1 MTYIPRD
8 ATYSTNPIKNY
19 QLWDEQAMLY
29 RPNSVQMADALN
41 SLEATNALQA
51 GNSLQAGNAI
61 QSTARPVASAISRA
75 GYLLAPLGEAAMF
88 YGAVDAAKHSDDRI
102 PVSDVPPLD
111 FNNMTFNQKSDGTVL
126 PFIQIGQDGTPQY
139 TLQGGV
145 EENYMLPPKSNNT
158 MEDYYKKAEQFYG
171 LLKANPQVAFNV
183 FNNFIQGDNK
193 DLPGLL
199 NGSSAGANM

>member
-41 SLEATNALQA
+41 SLEAINALQA
-51 GNSLQAGNAI
+51 MNTLQTAAKPVANAI
-61 QSTARPVASAISRA
+61 SKA

-88 YGAVDAAKHSDDRI
+88 YGAVDAAKRSDDRI
-102 PVSDVPPLD
+102 PTYSGNMSITQNEGAPILPSVQLD
-111 FNNMTFNQKSDGTVL
+111 NNGNLSYQ
-126 PFIQIGQDGTPQY
+126 
-139 TLQGGV
+139 LQGGV
-145 EENYMLPPKSNNT
+145 EENYMLPPQPNK
-158 MEDYYKKAEQFYG
+158 MDDYYKKARQFYG
-171 LLKANPQVAFNV
+171 TMKANPQVPFNV

-193 DLPGLL
+193 DLPELL
-199 NGSSAGANM
+199 NGQGMASNL

>member
-1 MTYIPRD
+1 MAYIPRD

-51 GNSLQAGNAI
+51 GNTLQ
-61 QSTARPVASAISRA
+61 TAAKPVANVISKA

-102 PVSDVPPLD
+102 PTYSGDMSITPNEGAPMLPSVQLD
-111 FNNMTFNQKSDGTVL
+111 DNGNLSYQ
-126 PFIQIGQDGTPQY
+126 
-139 TLQGGV
+139 LQGGV
-145 EENYMLPPKSNNT
+145 EKNYILPPQPSKA
-158 MEDYYKKAEQFYG
+158 EDYYKKAKQLYG
-171 LLKANPQVAFNV
+171 TMKANPQVDFNV
-183 FNNFIQGDNK
+183 FNNFIQGDTK

-199 NGSSAGANM
+199 NGQGMASNL

>member
-51 GNSLQAGNAI
+51 AAKPVANAI
-61 QSTARPVASAISRA
+61 SKA

-88 YGAVDAAKHSDDRI
+88 YGAVDAAKSSDDRI
-102 PVSDVPPLD
+102 PTYSGDMSITPNEGAPILPSVQLD
-111 FNNMTFNQKSDGTVL
+111 NNGNLSYQ
-126 PFIQIGQDGTPQY
+126 
-139 TLQGGV
+139 LQGGV
-145 EENYMLPPKSNNT
+145 EENYMLPPKSNNN
-158 MEDYYKKAEQFYG
+158 MEDYYKKAKQFYG
-171 LLKANPQVAFNV
+171 MMKTNPQVPFNV
-183 FNNFIQGDNK
+183 FNNFIQGDTK

-199 NGSSAGANM
+199 NGASAGANM

>member
-41 SLEATNALQA
+41 SLEAANALQA
-51 GNSLQAGNAI
+51 GNALQ
-61 QSTARPVASAISRA
+61 TAAKPVANVISKV

-102 PVSDVPPLD
+102 PTYSGNMSITPNEGAPILPSVQLD
-111 FNNMTFNQKSDGTVL
+111 DNGNLSYQ
-126 PFIQIGQDGTPQY
+126 
-139 TLQGGV
+139 LQGGV
-145 EENYMLPPKSNNT
+145 EENYMLPPQPSKA
-158 MEDYYKKAEQFYG
+158 EDYYKKAKQFYG
-171 LLKANPQVAFNV
+171 IMKANPSVGFNV

-193 DLPGLL
+193 DLPELL
-199 NGSSAGANM
+199 NGSSTSGNW

>member
-19 QLWDEQAMLY
+19 QMWDNLQASPY

-51 GNSLQAGNAI
+51 GNALQ
-61 QSTARPVASAISRA
+61 TAAKPVANVISKA

-102 PVSDVPPLD
+102 PTYAGDMTITPNAGAPMLPSVQLD
-111 FNNMTFNQKSDGTVL
+111 SDGNL
-126 PFIQIGQDGTPQY
+126 SYQ
-139 TLQGGV
+139 LQGGV
-145 EENYMLPPKSNNT
+145 SEDYILPPQQNR
-158 MEDYYKKAEQFYG
+158 MEDYSKKAKQFYG
-171 LLKANPQVAFNV
+171 MMRANPSVGFNV
-183 FNNFIQGDNK
+183 FNNFIQGNNK

-199 NGSSAGANM
+199 NGSSTSGNL

>member
-41 SLEATNALQA
+41 SLEATKALQA
-51 GNSLQAGNAI
+51 TNTLQAAAKPVANAI
-61 QSTARPVASAISRA
+61 SKA

-88 YGAVDAAKHSDDRI
+88 YGAVDAAKRSDDRI
-102 PVSDVPPLD
+102 PISDVPSSD
-111 FNNMTFNQKSDGTVL
+111 FDNMTFNQKSDGTVL
-126 PFIQIGQDGTPQY
+126 PFIQIGQDGVPQY

-145 EENYMLPPKSNNT
+145 EENYMLPPQPNK
-158 MEDYYKKAEQFYG
+158 MDDYYKKARQFYG
-171 LLKANPQVAFNV
+171 MMKANPRVPFNV

-193 DLPGLL
+193 DLSRLL
-199 NGSSAGANM
+199 NGQGMASNL

>member
-51 GNSLQAGNAI
+51 GNTLQPA
-61 QSTARPVASAISRA
+61 ARPVANAISRA

-88 YGAVDAAKHSDDRI
+88 YGAVDAAKRSDDRI
-102 PVSDVPPLD
+102 PTYSGDISITPNEGAP
-111 FNNMTFNQKSDGTVL
+111 VL
-126 PFIQIGQDGTPQY
+126 PSIQLDNNGNLSYQ
-139 TLQGGV
+139 LQGGI
-145 EENYMLPPKSNNT
+145 EENYMLPPQPSK
-158 MEDYYKKAEQFYG
+158 MEDYYKKAKQFYG
-171 LLKANPQVAFNV
+171 MMRANPEVGFNV

-199 NGSSAGANM
+199 NGSASGGNL

>member
-8 ATYSTNPIKNY
+8 TTYSTNPIKNY

-41 SLEATNALQA
+41 SLEATNAI
-51 GNSLQAGNAI
+51 QAGNAF
-61 QSTARPVASAISRA
+61 QTTARPVANAISRA

-88 YGAVDAAKHSDDRI
+88 YGAVDAAKRSDDRI
-102 PVSDVPPLD
+102 PTYSGNTSITPNDGAPILPSIQLD
-111 FNNMTFNQKSDGTVL
+111 DNGNLSYQ
-126 PFIQIGQDGTPQY
+126 
-139 TLQGGV
+139 LQGGV

-158 MEDYYKKAEQFYG
+158 MEDYYKKAKQFYG

-183 FNNFIQGDNK
+183 FNNFIQGDTK

>member
-19 QLWDEQAMLY
+19 RLWDEQAMLY

-41 SLEATNALQA
+41 SLEATNALQT
-51 GNSLQAGNAI
+51 GNAL
-61 QSTARPVASAISRA
+61 QTAAKPVANVISKA

-102 PVSDVPPLD
+102 PISDVPSSNFD
-111 FNNMTFNQKSDGTVL
+111 NMTFNQKSDGTVL
-126 PFIQIGQDGTPQY
+126 PFIQIGQDGVPQY

-145 EENYMLPPKSNNT
+145 EENYMLPPQPSKA
-158 MEDYYKKAEQFYG
+158 EDYYKKAKQFYG
-171 LLKANPQVAFNV
+171 TMKANPQVPFNV
-183 FNNFIQGDNK
+183 FNNFIQGDTK
-193 DLPGLL
+193 DLPRLL
-199 NGSSAGANM
+199 NGQGMASNL

>member
-41 SLEATNALQA
+41 SLEATNALQT
-51 GNSLQAGNAI
+51 GNAL
-61 QSTARPVASAISRA
+61 QTAAKPVANVISRA

-102 PVSDVPPLD
+102 PTYSGDMSITPNEGAPILPSVQLD
-111 FNNMTFNQKSDGTVL
+111 DNGNLSYQ
-126 PFIQIGQDGTPQY
+126 
-139 TLQGGV
+139 LQGGV
-145 EENYMLPPKSNNT
+145 EENYMLPPQPSKA
-158 MEDYYKKAEQFYG
+158 EDYYKKAKQFYG
-171 LLKANPQVAFNV
+171 MMKANPSVGFNV

-193 DLPGLL
+193 DLPELL
-199 NGSSAGANM
+199 NGSSTSGNW

>member
-41 SLEATNALQA
+41 SLEATNALQT
-51 GNSLQAGNAI
+51 GNTLQAAAKPIANI
-61 QSTARPVASAISRA
+61 ASKA

-102 PVSDVPPLD
+102 PVSDVPPSD
-111 FNNMTFNQKSDGTVL
+111 FDNPIINHKSDGTIL
-126 PFIQIGQDGTPQY
+126 PFIQIGQDGVPQY

-145 EENYMLPPKSNNT
+145 EENYMLPPQPSR
-158 MEDYYKKAEQFYG
+158 MEDYYKKAKQFYG
-171 LLKANPQVAFNV
+171 MIKANPQVTFDA
-183 FNNFIQGDNK
+183 FNNFIQGDTK
-193 DLPGLL
+193 DLSGLL
-199 NGSSAGANM
+199 NGYGMASNL

>member
-29 RPNSVQMADALN
+29 RPNNVQMADALN

-51 GNSLQAGNAI
+51 GNALQ
-61 QSTARPVASAISRA
+61 TAAKPVANVISKA

-102 PVSDVPPLD
+102 PTYSGDMSITPNEEAPILPSVQLD
-111 FNNMTFNQKSDGTVL
+111 DNGNLSYQ
-126 PFIQIGQDGTPQY
+126 
-139 TLQGGV
+139 LQGGV
-145 EENYMLPPKSNNT
+145 EENYMLPPQPSKA
-158 MEDYYKKAEQFYG
+158 EDYYKKAKQFYG
-171 LLKANPQVAFNV
+171 MMKANPSVGFNV

-193 DLPGLL
+193 DLPELL
-199 NGSSAGANM
+199 NGSSTGGNW

>member
-51 GNSLQAGNAI
+51 GNSLQSA
-61 QSTARPVASAISRA
+61 ARPAADAISRA

-111 FNNMTFNQKSDGTVL
+111 FDNPIINHKSDGTIL
-126 PFIQIGQDGTPQY
+126 PFIRIGQDGVPQY
-139 TLQGGV
+139 TVQGGV

-158 MEDYYKKAEQFYG
+158 MEDYYKKAKQFYG
-171 LLKANPQVAFNV
+171 MMRANPQVGFNV
-183 FNNFIQGDNK
+183 FNNFIQGNNK

-199 NGSSAGANM
+199 NGSSTSGNL

>member
-8 ATYSTNPIKNY
+8 TTYSTNPIKNY

-41 SLEATNALQA
+41 SLEATNALQTSNA
-51 GNSLQAGNAI
+51 LQAAAKPVANAI
-61 QSTARPVASAISRA
+61 TKA

-102 PVSDVPPLD
+102 PISDVPSSD
-111 FNNMTFNQKSDGTVL
+111 FDNMTFNQKSDGTVL
-126 PFIQIGQDGTPQY
+126 PFIQIGQDGVPQY
-139 TLQGGV
+139 TLQGGI
-145 EENYMLPPKSNNT
+145 EENYMLPPQPSR
-158 MEDYYKKAEQFYG
+158 MEDYYKKAKQFYG
-171 LLKANPQVAFNV
+171 TMKTNPQVPFNV
-183 FNNFIQGDNK
+183 FNNFIQGDTK

-199 NGSSAGANM
+199 NGRASGANM

>member
-1 MTYIPRD
+1 MNYIPRD

-51 GNSLQAGNAI
+51 GNALQSA
-61 QSTARPVASAISRA
+61 ARPVANAISKA

-111 FNNMTFNQKSDGTVL
+111 FDNMTFNQKSDGTVL
-126 PFIQIGQDGTPQY
+126 PFIQIGQDGVPQY

-145 EENYMLPPKSNNT
+145 EENYMFPPQPSK
-158 MEDYYKKAEQFYG
+158 MDDYYKKAKQFYG
-171 LLKANPQVAFNV
+171 TMKTSPQVPFNV
-183 FNNFIQGDNK
+183 FNNFIQGDTK

-199 NGSSAGANM
+199 NGRASGANM

>member
-51 GNSLQAGNAI
+51 GNALQ
-61 QSTARPVASAISRA
+61 TAAKPVANVISRA

-102 PVSDVPPLD
+102 PISDVPSSNFD
-111 FNNMTFNQKSDGTVL
+111 NMTFNQKSDGTVL
-126 PFIQIGQDGTPQY
+126 PFIQIGQDGVPQY

-145 EENYMLPPKSNNT
+145 EENYILPPQPSKA
-158 MEDYYKKAEQFYG
+158 EDYYKKAKQFYG
-171 LLKANPQVAFNV
+171 MMKANPSVGFNV

-193 DLPGLL
+193 DLPELL
-199 NGSSAGANM
+199 NGSSTSGNW

>member
-51 GNSLQAGNAI
+51 GNALQSA
-61 QSTARPVASAISRA
+61 ARPVANAISKA

-111 FNNMTFNQKSDGTVL
+111 FDNMTFNQKSDGTVL
-126 PFIQIGQDGTPQY
+126 PFIQIGQNGVPQY

-145 EENYMLPPKSNNT
+145 EENYMLPPKSNNNI
-158 MEDYYKKAEQFYG
+158 EDYYKKAKQFYG
-171 LLKANPQVAFNV
+171 MMKANPQVGFNV

-199 NGSSAGANM
+199 NGSSTSGNL

>member
-1 MTYIPRD
+1 MTYTPRD

-51 GNSLQAGNAI
+51 GNTF
-61 QSTARPVASAISRA
+61 QSAARPVANTISRA

-111 FNNMTFNQKSDGTVL
+111 FDNITFNQRSDGTVL
-126 PFIQIGQDGTPQY
+126 PFIQIGQEGVPQY

-145 EENYMLPPKSNNT
+145 EENYMLPPQPSKA
-158 MEDYYKKAEQFYG
+158 EDYYKKSKQFYG
-171 LLKANPQVAFNV
+171 MMRANPQVGFNV

-199 NGSSAGANM
+199 NGSSTSGNL

>member
-51 GNSLQAGNAI
+51 MNTLQTAAKPVANAI
-61 QSTARPVASAISRA
+61 SKA

-88 YGAVDAAKHSDDRI
+88 YGAVDAAKRSDDRI
-102 PVSDVPPLD
+102 PTYSGNMSITQNEGAPILPSVQLD
-111 FNNMTFNQKSDGTVL
+111 NNGNLSYQ
-126 PFIQIGQDGTPQY
+126 
-139 TLQGGV
+139 LQGGV
-145 EENYMLPPKSNNT
+145 EENYMLPPQPNK
-158 MEDYYKKAEQFYG
+158 MDDYYKKARQFYG
-171 LLKANPQVAFNV
+171 TMKANPQVPFNV

-193 DLPGLL
+193 DLPELL
-199 NGSSAGANM
+199 NGQGMASNL

>member
-51 GNSLQAGNAI
+51 TNTLQAA
-61 QSTARPVASAISRA
+61 AKPVANVISKA

-88 YGAVDAAKHSDDRI
+88 YGAVDAAKRSDDRI
-102 PVSDVPPLD
+102 PTYSGDMLITQNEGAPILPSVQLD
-111 FNNMTFNQKSDGTVL
+111 NNGNLSYQ
-126 PFIQIGQDGTPQY
+126 
-139 TLQGGV
+139 LQGGV
-145 EENYMLPPKSNNT
+145 EENYMLPPQPNKA
-158 MEDYYKKAEQFYG
+158 EDYYKKAKQFYG
-171 LLKANPQVAFNV
+171 MMRANPQTGFNV

-199 NGSSAGANM
+199 NGSSTSGSL

>member
-41 SLEATNALQA
+41 NLEATNALQA
-51 GNSLQAGNAI
+51 GNTLQ
-61 QSTARPVASAISRA
+61 TAAKPVANVISKA

-88 YGAVDAAKHSDDRI
+88 YGAVDAAKRSDDRI
-102 PVSDVPPLD
+102 PTYSGDMSITPNEGAP
-111 FNNMTFNQKSDGTVL
+111 VL
-126 PFIQIGQDGTPQY
+126 PSVQLDDNGNLSYQ
-139 TLQGGV
+139 LQGGV
-145 EENYMLPPKSNNT
+145 EENYILPPQPSKV
-158 MEDYYKKAEQFYG
+158 EDYYKKAKQFYG
-171 LLKANPQVAFNV
+171 TMKANPQVPFNV

-193 DLPGLL
+193 DLPELL
-199 NGSSAGANM
+199 NGQGMASNL